1 MEKETPSRKIYIFW
15 KKYLE
20 NSNIDRKNK
29 SSYTLI
35 GTEYVCRGKQA
46 ERKVL
51 PSTLEPDLD
60 NANVGKERYLWE
72 IPNEVFPFF
81 ICKKIDIHH
90 GSSFQVFA

>member
-35 GTEYVCRGKQA
+35 GTEYVCRGACKQA

-60 NANVGKERYLWE
+60 NANVGKKRY
-72 IPNEVFPFF
+72 
-81 ICKKIDIHH
+81 
-90 GSSFQVFA
+90 

>member
-1 MEKETPSRKIYIFW
+1 MQLKDNGCIMSATIIQ
-15 KKYLE
+15 
-20 NSNIDRKNK
+20 
-29 SSYTLI
+29 T
-35 GTEYVCRGKQA
+35 GACKQA

-81 ICKKIDIHH
+81 ICIKIDIHH